1 MLIARA
7 VLIFCIAYNS
17 ACWGADQLTLTPPD
31 FLIGPSIART
41 ADGTTYSYR
50 ARDLKV
56 KVNLQITIVNIP
68 ESLTTP
74 TAKTC
79 AAAFLHELK
88 KRGELFVADNV
99 RALTVGALSLDSW
112 RWSQTTT
119 PTGGLT
125 GVIGCVPYQ
134 QKFIAVTFE
143 DSLTN
148 ASETF
153 PLIRASL
160 SALQLPL

>member
-1 MLIARA
+1 MLTVRA
-7 VLIFCIAYNS
+7 VFILCVANSS
-17 ACWGADQLTLTPPD
+17 ACWSADPLTFTPPN
-31 FLIGPSIART
+31 FLLGPSVART

-50 ARDLKV
+50 ARDLKL
-56 KVNLQITIVNIP
+56 KVNLQITVVNIP

-99 RALTVGALSLDSW
+99 RTLMVGALVLDSW

-119 PTGGLT
+119 PIGGLT
-125 GVIGCVPYQ
+125 GVVGCVPYQ

-143 DSLTN
+143 DSLTS

-160 SALQLPL
+160 SALQLTL